1 MKELNITENS
11 IIITK
16 DNFKNVLLK
25 KVSNSLNNVKIITL
39 TELKKKIYFDYNEQ
53 TIYYLMNKYGYC
65 LEVAKMY
72 IDRMYEVDRNSF
84 NSAKIEKII
93 SLKKELEE
101 NKLLIYSD
109 YFKDYLKTKNIL
121 FYRCTNLDKFDIE
134 MLNKVSKLTN
144 TTYINISQI
153 TYNHSNIY
161 ELNTIDEEVVFVA
174 SEICKLISNG
184 TSPNRIKLCGVTGEY
199 PNIIKRIFKWYNIPI
214 IIDDNYLFQ
223 TCIAKDFLDNLDDN
237 ISKTLKI
244 LEEKYNLENI
254 ILKDL
259 YNKIIKM
266 INKYIWTD
274 SYIKIKPFLEND
286 FKNTSN
292 YSTHYEEEVKII
304 NSLSTVDEDDYVFLL
319 GFNQGNI
326 PKTYKDE
333 SYFNDNLKIKLG
345 LETSTELNRR
355 LYNEWLIEINS
366 TKNLIITTKLTSSLG
381 VHYLSSLN
389 DDLKLEIIKP
399 KLNYNYSNLHN
410 KLLLGEKFDSYIK
423 YGEKEEDL
431 ELLYSNYA
439 NIPYL
444 KYNNNYNKI
453 NSNKLKKYLKNNLVL
468 SYSSMNNYYQC
479 GFRYYLSNIL
489 KLNIF
494 EESFYTI
501 LGNLFHYILSI
512 YFKKK
517 INLKE
522 EYNNY
527 LSNCKYNFNSR
538 EKFFLSTLVN
548 DLEFII
554 NTIEK
559 HNEVTTLK
567 NTYFEEMIEVDKS
580 IDDVTI
586 TFKGF
591 IDKLMTNDNENIV
604 SIIDYKTGNPDLN
617 LNNIVYGLDLQLPV
631 YIYLAKKKFPNADI
645 AGFYLQK
652 ILNNEISKDYKH
664 TYKVLKEDKL
674 KLQGYSN
681 SNIAILDKFDTSYNE
696 SKMIKGM
703 RTTSKGL
710 GTKKVLRSD
719 QIEVL
724 ENITEE
730 KIDEAID
737 NILQANFDINPKR
750 IGMDNLGCKYCS
762 FKDIC
767 FFTESNIKNLKEYK
781 NMEFLGGEIDDTDKA

>member
-1 MKELNITENS
+1 MKKLKISENS
-11 IIITK
+11 IIIIK
-16 DNFKNVLLK
+16 DNLKKTLLK
-25 KVSNSLNNVKIITL
+25 SFSNSLNTIKIITL
-39 TELKKKIYFDYNEQ
+39 TELRSKFYFDYNEQ
-53 TIYYLMNKYGYC
+53 AIYYLMNKYGYC

-72 IDRMYEVDRNSF
+72 IDRMYEVSNYSF
-84 NSAKIEKII
+84 NSPKIQKII
-93 SLKKELEE
+93 DLKKELEE
-101 NKLLIYSD
+101 NKLLIYSN
-109 YFKDYLKTKNIL
+109 YFKEYLKTKNVI
-121 FYRCTNLDKFDIE
+121 FYECTNLDKLDIK
-134 MLNKVSKLTN
+134 MLDEVSKITN
-144 TTYINISQI
+144 TTYLNIDNIIYSHN
-153 TYNHSNIY
+153 YIY
-161 ELNTIDEEVVFVA
+161 ELDTIEEEVVYVA
-174 SEICKLISNG
+174 GEICRLISEGISSNK
-184 TSPNRIKLCGVTGEY
+184 IKLCGITGEY

-214 IIDDNYLFQ
+214 VIEDNYLYQ
-223 TCIAKDFLDNLDDN
+223 TSLAKDFLDNLNDD

-244 LEEKYNLENI
+244 IEEKYNLDNP

-259 YNKIIKM
+259 YNKIIN
-266 INKYIWTD
+266 ILNRYIWTD
-274 SYIKIKPFLEND
+274 SYLKIKPFLEQD

-292 YSTHYEEEVKII
+292 NSTHYEEEVKIV
-304 NSLSTVDEDDYVFLL
+304 NSLSNVEEDDYVFLL
-319 GFNQGNI
+319 GFNQGDI

-345 LETSTELNRR
+345 LETSNELNRR
-355 LYNEWLIEINS
+355 LYNEWLLNIKS

-423 YGEKEEDL
+423 YGEKEFDL
-431 ELLYSNYA
+431 ELLYSNYPD
-439 NIPYL
+439 IPYL
-444 KYNNNYNKI
+444 EYDNNYQKI
-453 NSNKLKKYLKNNLVL
+453 NSNKLKSYLKKNIVL
-468 SYSSMNNYYQC
+468 SYSSMNTYYQC
-479 GFRYYLSNIL
+479 SFRYYLANIL

-512 YFKKK
+512 YFKKE
-517 INLKE
+517 INLEE

-527 LSNCKYNFNSR
+527 LSKCNYNFNSR

-554 NTIEK
+554 KTIEK

-567 NTYFEEMIEVDKS
+567 NIYFEEKIEVDKS
-580 IDDVTI
+580 VDDVII

-591 IDKLMTNDNENIV
+591 IDKLMTNDNEDII

-617 LNNIVYGLDLQLPV
+617 LNNIIYGLDLQLPV
-631 YIYLAKKKFPNADI
+631 YIYLAKKRFPNADI

-664 TYKVLKEDKL
+664 TYEVLKEDKL

-681 SNIAILDKFDTSYNE
+681 SNIAILDKFDKSYNE

-710 GTKKVLRSD
+710 GTKKVLRND

-724 ENITEE
+724 ESITEE
-730 KIDEAID
+730 KIDGAID
-737 NILQANFDINPKR
+737 NILKANFDINPKR
-750 IGMDNLGCKYCS
+750 VGMNNLGCKYCS

-767 FFTESNIKNLKEYK
+767 FFTESNVKNLKEYK
-781 NMEFLGGEIDDTDKA
+781 NMEFLGGECDDTD